1 VFNGNVLTKITLYC
15 FGMNY
20 LFSIKNKFIFGHS
33 WHGAMTGDQGHLN
46 IVKRGSHTMASIQ
59 GHNTVYGQMWFA
71 GKPDAAGFYF
81 T

>member
-1 VFNGNVLTKITLYC
+1 VFNGNVLAKTTLYW

-20 LFSIKNKFIFGHS
+20 LFLMKNKFVFGHGS
-33 WHGAMTGDQGHLN
+33 HGAMTGDQGCLN
-46 IVKRGSHTMASIQ
+46 IVKRGSQTMASIQ

-71 GKPDAAGFYF
+71 GK